1 MEEARLRAQREA
13 ESYAYTRRD
22 RDGVKREV
30 SHVGVVSQPVPL
42 SATPVATGPER
53 RSKRS
58 RGDVQTNGHVDAGDD
73 PRLGGPGPGA
83 SLGDDSEAE
92 KQERYQRRLDMNRE
106 SAAVS
111 RVRRRAY
118 VKELEERLAAVEAEK
133 LQLEGKLEIMQS
145 QNDSFKK
152 QLDNLF
158 MMVAGGRRPPLG
170 AGMSSPPPP
179 GTAPGPGSVNHLHPG
194 GPHHVAPLHS
204 LGAVVSGH
212 ETGGGPGLMHAG
224 SAGSGQGAGGGR
236 SDEGQVQSSSGSGS
250 QGQSGVSGGQGGSE
264 RGRGA
269 GSGAG
274 QGGSG
279 QGQGPIAGQDQ
290 GGDGQQRQAGARAG
304 QGPGSSR

>member
-22 RDGVKREV
+22 RDGVKREA
-30 SHVGVVSQPVPL
+30 SHVGVVSQAAPL
-42 SATPVATGPER
+42 SACPGATGAER

-58 RGDVQTNGHVDAGDD
+58 RGDGQTNGHVDVGDD
-73 PRLGGPGPGA
+73 PRLGGSGLGA
-83 SLGDDSEAE
+83 GLGDDSEAE

-170 AGMSSPPPP
+170 TGMSSPSPPAPPPPAPPP
-179 GTAPGPGSVNHLHPG
+179 GPGGVNHVHLG

-212 ETGGGPGLMHAG
+212 EGGGGSGLMHAG
-224 SAGSGQGAGGGR
+224 SAGGGR
-236 SDEGQVQSSSGSGS
+236 PDEVQVQSSSGTGS
-250 QGQSGVSGGQGGSE
+250 QGQSGLSGGQGGSE
-264 RGRGA
+264 RGRGT
-269 GSGAG
+269 GSGSG

-279 QGQGPIAGQDQ
+279 QGQGPTAGQDQ
-290 GGDGQQRQAGARAG
+290 GGDGQQGQAGASAG